1 MERAQPG
8 AHNSRSTQCK
18 WCFGVLCLSDK
29 ELFTELK
36 NFLKAQL
43 QRFPS
48 VSGQKDG

>member
-1 MERAQPG
+1 MRTIQG
-8 AHNSRSTQCK
+8 AHSVS
-18 WCFGVLCLSDK
+18 GVLCLSDK